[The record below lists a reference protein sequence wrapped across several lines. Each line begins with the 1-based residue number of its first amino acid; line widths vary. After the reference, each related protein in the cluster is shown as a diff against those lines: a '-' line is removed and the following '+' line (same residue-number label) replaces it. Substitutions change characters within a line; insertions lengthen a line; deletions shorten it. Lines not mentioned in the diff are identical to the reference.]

1 MDDPPIESSW
11 APQLAKPRRDFH
23 QVQATPSKVLTVTIG
38 SIGDEFEVRA
48 VAVHGITQGL
58 GQWHVVETRFDV
70 LNELSH

>member
-1 MDDPPIESSW
+1 
-11 APQLAKPRRDFH
+11 
-23 QVQATPSKVLTVTIG
+23 LTVSIG

-70 LNELSH
+70 LNVLSH